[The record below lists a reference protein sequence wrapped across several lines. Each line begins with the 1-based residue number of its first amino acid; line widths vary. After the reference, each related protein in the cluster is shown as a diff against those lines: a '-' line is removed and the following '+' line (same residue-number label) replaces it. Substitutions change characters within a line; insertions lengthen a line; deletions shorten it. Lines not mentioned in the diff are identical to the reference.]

1 MHIVS
6 RAKTSLV
13 NSDYTPAENTKQQ
26 SYLKYYYSQSL
37 MSQCLLSLFALR
49 LSRTPLRP
57 YLLVASCPA
66 GDDAQGPTLAYGS
79 AEARKNVFVCCIGK
93 VDMLKSLFSPPKVE
107 VGDLTRRVIASQC
120 TMATAA
126 KGAQFH
132 VGALRE
138 ARAPTST

>member
-26 SYLKYYYSQSL
+26 SYLKYYYSQESNVGF
-37 MSQCLLSLFALR
+37 LSLFALR